1 MEQEKYTYNSSGL
14 DNVNSEVKTTDGDR
28 VSSARTS
35 SWQPWQQ
42 ADARQWVERA
52 DSSNGRISGAPAGA
66 AMGIAATESKATR
79 AIMARVFAQLFTGL
93 LLTSFAALFFFFSGV
108 TLAIAMTTP
117 AILMVASIVQL
128 GVVIA
133 FSFTLKKASPTLS
146 TILFYVY
153 SLLTGFTLSVIFLYY
168 TAASILYSFGVTALV
183 FGAMAIWGHNTKKD
197 LSTIGTVGRML
208 LFGAIIVS
216 FVNII
221 LYFFAPGFATALDMI
236 LNYVILAIFVGL
248 TAYDMQKIREHALMM
263 GAFEQ
268 NEQAVAAR
276 KVVAT
281 QGALTLYLDFINIF
295 IRILSIFGR
304 RD

>member
-1 MEQEKYTYNSSGL
+1 MEQESHRYNPS
-14 DNVNSEVKTTDGDR
+14 DMDKANAEVNTTGGHR
-28 VSSARTS
+28 MSSARTT

-42 ADARQWVERA
+42 DDARPRGERA
-52 DSSNGRISGAPAGA
+52 DTSSRIFGTPVGPGVGTAVA
-66 AMGIAATESKATR
+66 ESQVTR

-93 LLTSFAALFFFFSGV
+93 LLTSLAALFFFFSGV
-108 TLAIAMTTP
+108 TMAIAMTTP

-133 FSFTLKKASPTLS
+133 FSFTLKKASPKLS

-197 LSTIGTVGRML
+197 LSTIGAVGRML

-216 FVNII
+216 FVNIF

-248 TAYDMQKIREHALMM
+248 TAYDMQKIRRHALAM

-281 QGALTLYLDFINIF
+281 QGALTLYLDFVNIF

>member
-1 MEQEKYTYNSSGL
+1 M
-14 DNVNSEVKTTDGDR
+14 
-28 VSSARTS
+28 
-35 SWQPWQQ
+35 
-42 ADARQWVERA
+42 
-52 DSSNGRISGAPAGA
+52 
-66 AMGIAATESKATR
+66 
-79 AIMARVFAQLFTGL
+79 
-93 LLTSFAALFFFFSGV
+93 
-108 TLAIAMTTP
+108 
-117 AILMVASIVQL
+117 
-128 GVVIA
+128 
-133 FSFTLKKASPTLS
+133 
-146 TILFYVY
+146 
-153 SLLTGFTLSVIFLYY
+153 
-168 TAASILYSFGVTALV
+168 TALV

-221 LYFFAPGFATALDMI
+221 LYFFAPGFGTALDMI